1 MQWWFSNFSIS
12 SRQLT
17 SISGFWPINT
27 HPTISEN
34 HKINKTIIKSWKSG
48 INGFQ
53 SQVDNLERDSHLSP
67 PWSNLKK
74 LSKIPNQKSTFRDHG
89 SVGIYCLFRG
99 YDFNQITP
107 NYTWFFQKKNQ
118 LILSFWE
125 IADYLCVRECIFF
138 ARNQVFAI
146 MVPLFGLILLHF

>member
-1 MQWWFSNFSIS
+1 MILFFIIPSKFTKWWSPKQITDFS
-12 SRQLT
+12 L
-17 SISGFWPINT
+17 
-27 HPTISEN
+27 
-34 HKINKTIIKSWKSG
+34 
-48 INGFQ
+48 NGFQ

>member
-1 MQWWFSNFSIS
+1 MNLKSIS
-12 SRQLT
+12 KSFQ
-17 SISGFWPINT
+17 ISLKQATLCFKHLSPLFYQT
-27 HPTISEN
+27 F
-34 HKINKTIIKSWKSG
+34 
-48 INGFQ
+48 NGFQ

>member
-1 MQWWFSNFSIS
+1 MSFFG
-12 SRQLT
+12 L
-17 SISGFWPINT
+17 FWPAEGHALNVR
-27 HPTISEN
+27 S
-34 HKINKTIIKSWKSG
+34 KGNKNIY
-48 INGFQ
+48 GFQ